1 MAAQS
6 STASITAVAATA
18 AAASELPR
26 CVVALDQAL
35 REQYTSQSGTEHLN
49 ASEEGED
56 YKSEH
61 VPIKDLF
68 VNLRMLSK
76 SQLQERAGNAAAQGS
91 TSELERMA
99 HSVWSTRRGKPVELS
114 SMLRLAARK
123 RYQVKQRRGARI
135 LALGVA
141 GVGKTTAFSKEAAL
155 KWAERKIW
163 RNIRFLFTL
172 PLRQP
177 EIRQAKRLEDL
188 LCLDRFHIYD
198 SNERVQLLEFINA
211 NREQVCFILDGL
223 DEATVEGCSQFVK
236 DLMAG
241 TYLDGVR
248 LIATSRPSSDVLHFA
263 AKNTFNRRVEV
274 LGFSSADV
282 QHYIRKAL
290 SIQHADEVLKQVE
303 CNPALATFVQIPVN
317 AVGVCKLYRAGV
329 RKLPTTLAS
338 LTSATLFLAIQQCE
352 KKKDD
357 PAFVDAKCTDWK
369 QLASD
374 LSKPAADLAE
384 FAYKTLIDQ
393 VFIFNKGHFKQY
405 GLTPDAR
412 SLGLLTTSDYVGF
425 ANTPQWM
432 FNHLSDQESLAALH
446 IAPSLTTAA
455 DVTCLVH
462 RLGPLSGHLNSF
474 WRFLSSQL
482 ASPGVD
488 ALIVAI
494 LSERRP
500 APEQTPP
507 HSAAEQ
513 PPSLASQS
521 AALSQS
527 DFPIS
532 TRLGP
537 VSGLLNSFRRFLSS
551 QLASPISTSS
561 QPDITAPKLITISCE
576 ESRQR
581 LLLACHCY
589 SEHYCS
595 RGTAPS
601 LPNFR
606 RALEKFGGLDFLH
619 VRLTAGDCSAIGR
632 VLQDHHNVISEV
644 NLVACRIHD
653 IGYKQLSD
661 GELSLLCLL
670 LLQIVV
676 TASV

>member
-6 STASITAVAATA
+6 STASITAVAAAA
-18 AAASELPR
+18 AAASELPL
-26 CVVALDQAL
+26 CVVKLDQAL
-35 REQYTSQSGTEHLN
+35 RKQYTSQSGTEHLN

-61 VPIKDLF
+61 VPIKDLY
-68 VNLRMLSK
+68 VTLRMLSK

-114 SMLRLAARK
+114 SLLRLAARK

-135 LALGVA
+135 LVLGVA
-141 GVGKTTAFSKEAAL
+141 GVGKTTAFLKEAAL

-177 EIRQAKRLEDL
+177 EIRQAKCLEDL
-188 LCLDRFHIYD
+188 LCLDRFSVYKRSD
-198 SNERVQLLEFINA
+198 KVQLLEFISTNM
-211 NREQVCFILDGL
+211 EQVCFILDGL

-236 DLMAG
+236 NLMAG
-241 TYLDGVR
+241 TNLDGVR
-248 LIATSRPSSDVLHFA
+248 LIATSRPSTDALHFA
-263 AKNTFNRRVEV
+263 ENNTFNRRVEV

-317 AVGVCKLYRAGV
+317 AVGVCRLYRAGV

-357 PAFVDAKCTDWK
+357 PDFVDTKCTDWK
-369 QLASD
+369 QLAPD

-393 VFIFNKGHFKQY
+393 LFIFNKGHFKQY
-405 GLTPDAR
+405 GLTLDAR
-412 SLGLLTTSDYVGF
+412 SLGLLTTSDYVGY

-455 DVTCLVH
+455 DVTFLVH

-494 LSERRP
+494 LSERRRP

-507 HSAAEQ
+507 HSAAVQ
-513 PPSLASQS
+513 LLLLLLLLAFHI
-521 AALSQS
+521 AALWQR
-527 DFPIS
+527 DVPIW
-532 TRLGP
+532 
-537 VSGLLNSFRRFLSS
+537 
-551 QLASPISTSS
+551 TSS

-576 ESRQR
+576 EGRQR

-595 RGTAPS
+595 KGTAPC

-606 RALEKFGGLDFLH
+606 RALEKFGGLDFNL

-644 NLVACRIHD
+644 NLGWCCIHD

-661 GELSLLCLL
+661 GELTFFFLF

-676 TASV
+676 TLSV

>member
-6 STASITAVAATA
+6 STAYITAVAAA
-18 AAASELPR
+18 PAVAASELPR

-56 YKSEH
+56 YKSEP
-61 VPIKDLF
+61 VPIKDLYA
-68 VNLRMLSK
+68 NLRMLSK

-99 HSVWSTRRGKPVELS
+99 HSVWSTRRGKPVQLS
-114 SMLRLAARK
+114 SLLRLAARK

-141 GVGKTTAFSKEAAL
+141 GVGKTTAFLKEAAL

-177 EIRQAKRLEDL
+177 EIRQAKSLEDL

-198 SNERVQLLEFINA
+198 SNERVQLLEFIST

-223 DEATVEGCSQFVK
+223 DEATVEGCSQLVIN
-236 DLMAG
+236 LMAG

-248 LIATSRPSSDVLHFA
+248 LIATSRPSTDVLHFA
-263 AKNTFNRRVEV
+263 ENNTFNRRVEV
-274 LGFSSADV
+274 LGFSSADA
-282 QHYIRKAL
+282 QHYIGKVL
-290 SIQHADEVLKQVE
+290 SIQHASEVLKQVE

-317 AVGVCKLYRAGV
+317 AVGVCRLYRAGV

-352 KKKDD
+352 KKKND
-357 PAFVDAKCTDWK
+357 PDFVDAKCTDWK
-369 QLASD
+369 QLAPD

-412 SLGLLTTSDYVGF
+412 SLGLLTTSDYVDF

-462 RLGPLSGHLNSF
+462 KLGPLSGHLNSF

-500 APEQTPP
+500 APEQTTP
-507 HSAAEQ
+507 HSDAGQ

-527 DFPIS
+527 D
-532 TRLGP
+532 
-537 VSGLLNSFRRFLSS
+537 V
-551 QLASPISTSS
+551 PISTSS

-595 RGTAPS
+595 KGTAPS

-606 RALEKFGGLDFLH
+606 RALKKFRGLNFQSG
-619 VRLTAGDCSAIGR
+619 RLTAGDCSAIGR
-632 VLQDHHNVISEV
+632 VLQDHHNVISAV
-644 NLVACRIHD
+644 RLRWCHIHD
-653 IGYKQLSD
+653 IGYKQLSG
-661 GELSLLCLL
+661 GELSLLCLFL
-670 LLQIVV
+670 LHIVV
-676 TASV
+676 TSSV

>member
-6 STASITAVAATA
+6 STASITAVAAA
-18 AAASELPR
+18 AEAASELPR

-61 VPIKDLF
+61 VPTKDVY

-99 HSVWSTRRGKPVELS
+99 HSVWSTRRGKPVQLS
-114 SMLRLAARK
+114 SLLRLAARK

-141 GVGKTTAFSKEAAL
+141 GVGKTTAFLKEAAL

-177 EIRQAKRLEDL
+177 EIRQAKTLEDL
-188 LCLDRFHIYD
+188 LCLDCFHIYD
-198 SNERVQLLEFINA
+198 SNERVQLLEFIST

-223 DEATVEGCSQFVK
+223 DEATVEGCSRLVK
-236 DLMAG
+236 NLMAG

-248 LIATSRPSSDVLHFA
+248 LIATSRPSTDVLHFA
-263 AKNTFNRRVEV
+263 ENNTFNRRVEV
-274 LGFSSADV
+274 LGFSSEDV
-282 QHYIRKAL
+282 QHYIRKVL

-303 CNPALATFVQIPVN
+303 CNPALATFVQIPMN
-317 AVGVCKLYRAGV
+317 AVGVCRLYRAGV

-338 LTSATLFLAIQQCE
+338 LTSATLFLVIQQCE

-357 PAFVDAKCTDWK
+357 PDFVDAKCTDWK
-369 QLASD
+369 QLAPN

-393 VFIFNKGHFKQY
+393 VFVFNKGHFKQY

-446 IAPSLTTAA
+446 ITPSLTTAA

-494 LSERRP
+494 LSERRRP

-527 DFPIS
+527 D
-532 TRLGP
+532 
-537 VSGLLNSFRRFLSS
+537 V
-551 QLASPISTSS
+551 PISTSS

-589 SEHYCS
+589 SEHNCS
-595 RGTAPS
+595 KGTALS

-606 RALEKFGGLDFLH
+606 RAVEKLGGLHFYYLH
-619 VRLTAGDCSAIGR
+619 LTASDCSAIGR
-632 VLQDHHNVISEV
+632 VLQDHHNVISNV
-644 NLVACRIHD
+644 NLTRCRIHD

-676 TASV
+676 TSSV

>member
-6 STASITAVAATA
+6 STASITAAAA
-18 AAASELPR
+18 AAAAAGAASELPR

-49 ASEEGED
+49 ASEEGEV

-61 VPIKDLF
+61 VPIKDLY

-91 TSELERMA
+91 TSELEQMA
-99 HSVWSTRRGKPVELS
+99 HSVWSTRRGKPVQLS
-114 SMLRLAARK
+114 SLLRLAARK
-123 RYQVKQRRGARI
+123 CYQVKQRRGARI

-141 GVGKTTAFSKEAAL
+141 GVGKTTAFLKEAAL

-177 EIRQAKRLEDL
+177 EIRQAKSLEDL
-188 LCLDRFHIYD
+188 LCLDCFHIYD
-198 SNERVQLLEFINA
+198 SNERVQLLEFIST

-223 DEATVEGCSQFVK
+223 DEATVEGCSRLVK
-236 DLMAG
+236 KLMAG

-248 LIATSRPSSDVLHFA
+248 LIVTSRPSTDVLHFA
-263 AKNTFNRRVEV
+263 KNNTFNRRVEV

-282 QHYIRKAL
+282 QHYIRKVL
-290 SIQHADEVLKQVE
+290 SIQHAGEVLKQVE

-317 AVGVCKLYRAGV
+317 AVGVCRLYRAGV

-338 LTSATLFLAIQQCE
+338 VTSATLFLAIQQCE

-357 PAFVDAKCTDWK
+357 PDFVDAKCTDWK
-369 QLASD
+369 QLAPD

-446 IAPSLTTAA
+446 IAPSLTAAA

-482 ASPGVD
+482 ASPGID

-527 DFPIS
+527 DVPIW
-532 TRLGP
+532 
-537 VSGLLNSFRRFLSS
+537 
-551 QLASPISTSS
+551 TSS
-561 QPDITAPKLITISCE
+561 QPDITAQKLITISCE

-595 RGTAPS
+595 KGTAPS

-606 RALEKFGGLDFLH
+606 LALEKFGRLDFEG
-619 VRLTAGDCSAIGR
+619 VRLTAGDCSAIGC
-632 VLQDHHNVISEV
+632 VLQDHHNVISKV
-644 NLVACRIHD
+644 NLGGCRIRD

-661 GELSLLCLL
+661 GELSLLYLL

-676 TASV
+676 TSSV

>member
-6 STASITAVAATA
+6 STASITAVAAAAA

-35 REQYTSQSGTEHLN
+35 RERYTSQSGTQHLN

-61 VPIKDLF
+61 VPIKDLY

-114 SMLRLAARK
+114 SLLRLAARK

-141 GVGKTTAFSKEAAL
+141 GVGKTTAFLKEAAL

-177 EIRQAKRLEDL
+177 EIRQAKTLEDL
-188 LCLDRFHIYD
+188 LRLDRFHIYD
-198 SNERVQLLEFINA
+198 SNERVQLLEFIST

-223 DEATVEGCSQFVK
+223 DEATVEGCSQLVK

-248 LIATSRPSSDVLHFA
+248 LIATSRPSTDVLHFA
-263 AKNTFNRRVEV
+263 ENNTFNRRVEV

-282 QHYIRKAL
+282 QHFIRKVL

-317 AVGVCKLYRAGV
+317 AVGVCRLYRAGV

-357 PAFVDAKCTDWK
+357 PDFVDAKCTDWK
-369 QLASD
+369 QLAPD

-412 SLGLLTTSDYVGF
+412 SLGLLTTSHYVGF

-446 IAPSLTTAA
+446 IAPSLATAA

-482 ASPGVD
+482 ALPGVD

-500 APEQTPP
+500 APEQTPS

-527 DFPIS
+527 D
-532 TRLGP
+532 
-537 VSGLLNSFRRFLSS
+537 V
-551 QLASPISTSS
+551 PISTSS

-595 RGTAPS
+595 KGTAPS

-606 RALEKFGGLDFLH
+606 RALEKFGGLNFRG

-632 VLQDHHNVISEV
+632 VLQDHHNVISAV
-644 NLVACRIHD
+644 SLDRCLIHD

-670 LLQIVV
+670 FLQIVV
-676 TASV
+676 TLSV